1 MSDRLPPLNALRAFE
16 AAARHRS
23 FKRAAEEL
31 FVTPAAISQQV
42 KSLESYL
49 GVELFRRLTRAIE
62 LTPVAE
68 AMLPK
73 LREGFDCFAAGLA
86 QARRAEERG
95 RIAVAAPPNFV
106 ARWLMPRLR
115 SFTASY
121 PQFDLRIIGTLKA
134 IDNPEHDSPRDPGR
148 ADDEAHLAVRYGM
161 GDYPGAA
168 VDLLFRPSYV
178 PVCSPRLLGRGPP
191 LRKPADLR
199 HHTLIHDDS
208 SPGDEERPGWEEWLA
223 FAGVKGIDATRGPRF
238 SNASLVHEA
247 AIDGVGVALALR
259 PLVDSDIEEGR
270 LVVPIERAA
279 ATRFAYYLVT
289 PEALLA
295 HPAASTFRRWL
306 VAQAESQSRRR
317 AR

>member
-1 MSDRLPPLNALRAFE
+1 VSDRLPPLNALRAFE

-42 KSLESYL
+42 KSLEEYL

-62 LTPVAE
+62 LTAAAE

-73 LREGFDCFAAGLA
+73 LREGFDCFAAGLVH
-86 QARRAEERG
+86 ARRAEERG

-115 SFTASY
+115 SFTTAY

-134 IDNPEHDSPRDPGR
+134 IDNVDEEAPRDSGR
-148 ADDEAHLAVRYGM
+148 DDDEAQLAVRFGI
-161 GDYPGAA
+161 GDYPGME

-178 PVCSPRLLGRGPP
+178 PVCSPKLLGRGPP
-191 LRKPADLR
+191 LRKPADLK
-199 HHTLIHDDS
+199 HHPLIHDES
-208 SPGDEERPGWEEWLA
+208 SPGDEERPGWEEWLEHVGA
-223 FAGVKGIDATRGPRF
+223 KGVDGARGPRF

-270 LVVPIERAA
+270 LVVPIEREVP
-279 ATRFAYYLVT
+279 TRFAYYLVT
-289 PEALLA
+289 PLALA
-295 HPAASTFRRWL
+295 EHAAASTFRRWL
-306 VAQAESQSRRR
+306 TGQAKGESRRR
-317 AR
+317 RR